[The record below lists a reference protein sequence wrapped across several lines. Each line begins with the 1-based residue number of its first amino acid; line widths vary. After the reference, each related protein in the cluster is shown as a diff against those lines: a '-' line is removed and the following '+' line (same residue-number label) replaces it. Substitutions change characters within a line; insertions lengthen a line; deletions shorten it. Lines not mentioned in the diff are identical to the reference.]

1 MAAKANERTIYAKD
15 AGLTRAGFSTPEDA
29 WLEQGRLR
37 EKYPEPSFRIRVRL
51 RQRTGLYDVVVKR
64 QTTVVVGGEG

>member
-15 AGLTRAGFSTPEDA
+15 GALTRTGFSTPEDA

-37 EKYPEPSFRIRVRL
+37 EK
-51 RQRTGLYDVVVKR
+51 
-64 QTTVVVGGEG
+64 